1 MKKPKIEKWEQNDF
15 VYNRQIY
22 KYLKHAKTCRRIKL
36 NMIRRFRRELNIELR
51 NEIKI
56 LSYEN

>member
-15 VYNRQIY
+15 VYNRKIY
-22 KYLKHAKTCRRIKL
+22 KYLRHAKVCRRIKL
-36 NMIRRFRRELNIELR
+36 NMIRRFRRDLKNEVK
-51 NEIKI
+51 NEIKN